1 MNPLDKT
8 IKIHVGKEQK
18 KSEENWYKQV
28 EKVGVALTKRYII
41 EQFNENPQWLV
52 TNNLGQSF
60 RKMEIQNSWDVED
73 DFLHCFADAAYE
85 VGVYPKSIEDK
96 LIDSKMYIYQ
106 ALVQLNKEKKF
117 SFVEDNLL
125 SPTYIVEYRDY
136 WYYIDEK
143 RIQFMKQ
150 YVKDNRAEFEARIKQ
165 RMERY
170 E

>member
-8 IKIHVGKEQK
+8 IKIPVGKEQK
-18 KSEENWYKQV
+18 KTEENWYKQV

-60 RKMEIQNSWDVED
+60 RKMEIQNSWGVED
-73 DFLHCFADAAYE
+73 DFLHSFADAAYE
-85 VGVYPKSIEDK
+85 AGIYPKSTEDK

-106 ALVQLNKEKKF
+106 ALIQLNKEKKF
-117 SFVEDNLL
+117 SFVEDNML

-136 WYYIDEK
+136 WSYIDEK
-143 RIQFMKQ
+143 RVQFMKQ
-150 YVKDNRAEFEARIKQ
+150 YVKDNKAEFETRIKQ